1 MVYPVDSFYLT
12 LENFSETFF
21 LKDMRLDLCGY
32 SLKDFAFSYPFPSSR
47 WITIDI
53 KEDYNDNNQ
62 KTFAEYDSLAASSVS
77 VFSY

>member
-1 MVYPVDSFYLT
+1 MMYPVDSFYLT

-21 LKDMRLDLCGY
+21 LNDMRLDLCGY

-53 KEDYNDNNQ
+53 KED
-62 KTFAEYDSLAASSVS
+62 
-77 VFSY
+77 